1 MARFARWALRG
12 LAVWWAILACLG
24 LGGPVYATAEGPD
37 FYRPRGIAPGN
48 PIPLRVAPRDD
59 APAVGRLDAN
69 ATCLRSLGCQGGLSL
84 EEFSTLSESARQQ
97 RLREN
102 PRWCQVLVQG
112 RSGWVPG
119 HYLAES
125 STDCT
130 GPRYGLALSGNGS
143 VVRRGEIRGDTFVD
157 YLVLGRAGQSLAVTL
172 TGAHPQTYFNLTPP
186 GSPWAMFVGSTSG
199 NQALRMLPVDGLY
212 AVRVYLMRAAAR
224 RQVASRYTLTLR
236 LSGDALQARDPS
248 QDARIAGTPYHAQAT
263 VACRQAADPSRSHC
277 DASVI
282 RYQRQGSAM
291 VELRW
296 NEGNVPRVRRLLFVD
311 GRVVDSDAVDP
322 PRAQGPGDPV
332 RIDVGTDEHY
342 EFAQALV
349 SGG

>member
-1 MARFARWALRG
+1 
-12 LAVWWAILACLG
+12 
-24 LGGPVYATAEGPD
+24 
-37 FYRPRGIAPGN
+37 
-48 PIPLRVAPRDD
+48 
-59 APAVGRLDAN
+59 
-69 ATCLRSLGCQGGLSL
+69 
-84 EEFSTLSESARQQ
+84 
-97 RLREN
+97 
-102 PRWCQVLVQG
+102 
-112 RSGWVPG
+112 
-119 HYLAES
+119 
-125 STDCT
+125 
-130 GPRYGLALSGNGS
+130 
-143 VVRRGEIRGDTFVD
+143 
-157 YLVLGRAGQSLAVTL
+157 
-172 TGAHPQTYFNLTPP
+172 
-186 GSPWAMFVGSTSG
+186 
-199 NQALRMLPVDGLY
+199 
-212 AVRVYLMRAAAR
+212 
-224 RQVASRYTLTLR
+224 
-236 LSGDALQARDPS
+236 
-248 QDARIAGTPYHAQAT
+248 HAQAT